1 MYPLN
6 APAPWPKN
14 QWYLAAFANELG
26 DGIVGRTILGDRII
40 LCRDATGAV
49 HALSGVCPHRMMP
62 LDQGKL
68 KDDHVICPYH
78 GLSFAFDGDCVS
90 APTVRTKPDCSLR
103 VYPVEEAGP
112 LIWIWPGDA
121 ALAETTPLP
130 DQQSIGIGAEGW
142 HTDCVQRITLK
153 ARAQLLID
161 NLFDL
166 SHLGFVHA
174 DLVGDGGIM
183 LAMVEPKIEENDGR
197 LRVWRTLIDAPLD
210 PYNQFL
216 FPHAEQR
223 FSAMIETDMVG
234 LSLLNAG
241 SAAWNG
247 PTPDSPLLG
256 TMNFIHGITP
266 ETENST
272 HYWSI
277 LARDFRQDD
286 NALAAA
292 LRAQNI
298 AVIQQDIDILEAI
311 EKVLGEGG
319 ALPREMSI
327 KTDAGALRAR
337 LRIIQLIRAEQPDAQ
352 LAKVG

>member
-1 MYPLN
+1 MYPFN

-14 QWYLAAFANELG
+14 QWYLAAFANELSN
-26 DGIVGRTILGDRII
+26 GIVGRRILGDRII
-40 LCRDATGAV
+40 LCRDEVGKV
-49 HALSGVCPHRMMP
+49 HALSGICLHRMMP
-62 LDQGKL
+62 LEQGAL
-68 KDDHVICPYH
+68 KDNHVVCPYH
-78 GLSFAFDGDCVS
+78 GLRFAFDGDCVS
-90 APTVRTKPDCSLR
+90 APTVRTKPDCGLR
-103 VYPVEEAGP
+103 VYPVTEVGP
-112 LIWIWPGDA
+112 LIWIWPGEPS
-121 ALAETTPLP
+121 LAETTALP
-130 DQQSIGIGAEGW
+130 EQQSIGIGAGGW
-142 HTDCVQRITLK
+142 NTDCVQRVTLK

-174 DLVGDGGIM
+174 DLVGDGGVM
-183 LAMVEPKIEENDGR
+183 LAMVEPKIEENAGR
-197 LRVWRTLIDAPLD
+197 LRVSRTLIDAPLD

-223 FSAMIETDMVG
+223 FSTMIETDMVG
-234 LSLLNAG
+234 ISLLNAG

-256 TMNFIHGITP
+256 NMNFIHGITP

-277 LARDFRQDD
+277 LTRDFRQDD
-286 NALAAA
+286 DALAKA

-311 EKVLGEGG
+311 EIVLGEGG

-337 LRIIQLIRAEQPDAQ
+337 LRIIQLIRAEKANIQP
-352 LAKVG
+352 AKVG